1 MNIGKKSTIL
11 VRRVLFKFLIQE
23 VSALLFKLLFVFAF
37 VLSTFSGKEIELSGE
52 HNLSSADASLVTVDE
67 ISIPD
72 FDLDDPFAV
81 DNTHVSFIADH
92 YTQSTSSY
100 SQPYLPL
107 QHIENTQSRAPPA
120 LYS

>member
-1 MNIGKKSTIL
+1 M
-11 VRRVLFKFLIQE
+11 
-23 VSALLFKLLFVFAF
+23 LFKLLFVFAF

-52 HNLSSADASLVTVDE
+52 HSLTSADSSLVTVDG

-81 DNTHVSFIADH
+81 DNARVSFIADY
-92 YTQSTSSY
+92 YTQSASSY

-107 QHIENTQSRAPPA
+107 QHFENTKSRAPPT
-120 LYS
+120 LHS